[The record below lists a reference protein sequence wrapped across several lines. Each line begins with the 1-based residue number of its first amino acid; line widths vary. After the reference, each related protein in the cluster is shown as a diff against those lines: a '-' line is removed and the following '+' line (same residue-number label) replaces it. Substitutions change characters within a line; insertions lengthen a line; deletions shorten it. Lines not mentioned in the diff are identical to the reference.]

1 MKILFIGNSYTFFS
15 DMPSVFEKLCRDN
28 GIEADVYSVTK
39 GGRKLYEN
47 IDVDDECTGKLNET
61 INKNK
66 FDWCIIQ
73 ESSTYPISEF
83 EKFEYG
89 LTKLVEKVPSENFL
103 LYETWGRKAGNK
115 MLEELGLTNESMTF
129 ALYEAYKKMGEKLN
143 VPVSHVGLNFYDI
156 YCNHPEI
163 DLYNPDLTH
172 PSYEGTCLGALTHYH
187 SIFGE
192 FPENTA
198 SLKLGDEVISVFK
211 NTVLASKC

>member
-1 MKILFIGNSYTFFS
+1 MDVKNRKVWFRLKHKAGKISKIIHELDTNHAT
-15 DMPSVFEKLCRDN
+15 
-28 GIEADVYSVTK
+28 IEARVYANNNDA
-39 GGRKLYEN
+39 EN
-47 IDVDDECTGKLNET
+47 DYLANAFATRYFNPEDKIFGK
-61 INKNK
+61 K
-66 FDWCIIQ
+66 FVELAEVAATDAAA
-73 ESSTYPISEF
+73 F
-83 EKFEYG
+83 
-89 LTKLVEKVPSENFL
+89 TKLVEKVPSENFL